1 MRWSRR
7 QRRNSERGM
16 VTAELAVATLAAGA
30 LLVALSWGVFIITL
44 QLRCIDSAAAVA
56 RQAARGDTAAV
67 AAAKAR
73 APLGATF
80 EVRRTAELVTVDVVL
95 QVQPF
100 RFGAVSST
108 SWPAT
113 ELGTVSLRAEANVV
127 PEPGS
132 S

>member
-1 MRWSRR
+1 MCWSRR
-7 QRRNSERGM
+7 QRRNGERGM
-16 VTAELAVATLAAGA
+16 VTAELAVATVAAGA
-30 LLVALSWGVFIITL
+30 LFAALSWGVFMITL

-56 RQAARGDTAAV
+56 RQAARGDAAAV

-73 APLGATF
+73 APLGATV
-80 EVRRTAELVTVDVVL
+80 EVRRTAELVTVGVVL

-113 ELGTVSLRAEANVV
+113 EFGTVLLRAEANVV

>member
-1 MRWSRR
+1 MRWSRK
-7 QRRNSERGM
+7 QRRRSERGM

-100 RFGAVSST
+100 RFGAVSSM
-108 SWPAT
+108 SWRAT
-113 ELGTVSLRAEANVV
+113 KLGTVSLRAEANVV

>member
-7 QRRNSERGM
+7 QRRDSERGM

-95 QVQPF
+95 LVQPF

-108 SWPAT
+108 SRPAT
-113 ELGTVSLRAEANVV
+113 ELGAVSLRSEANVV

>member
-1 MRWSRR
+1 MHWSRR

-30 LLVALSWGVFIITL
+30 LVAALSWGVFMIAL
-44 QLRCIDSAAAVA
+44 QLRGIDSATEVA

-73 APLGATF
+73 APRGAGF
-80 EVRRTAELVTVDVVL
+80 EVRRTAELLTVEVV
-95 QVQPF
+95 VPVRPF
-100 RFGAVSST
+100 RFDAVSST

-113 ELGTVSLRAEANVV
+113 EFGTVSLRAEANVV
-127 PEPGS
+127 PEPES
-132 S
+132 P

>member
-1 MRWSRR
+1 
-7 QRRNSERGM
+7 M

-30 LLVALSWGVFIITL
+30 LFAALSWGVFMITL

-56 RQAARGDTAAV
+56 RQAARGDAAAV

-73 APLGATF
+73 APLGATV
-80 EVRRTAELVTVDVVL
+80 EVRRTAELVTVGVIL

-113 ELGTVSLRAEANVV
+113 EFGTVSLRAEANVV

>member
-7 QRRNSERGM
+7 QPRKGERGM

-30 LLVALSWGVFIITL
+30 LLAALSWGVFMITL
-44 QLRCIDSAAAVA
+44 QLRCIDSAAEVA

-73 APLGATF
+73 APLGATLAI
-80 EVRRTAELVTVDVVL
+80 RRTAELLTVEVVL
-95 QVQPF
+95 PVHPF

-113 ELGTVSLRAEANVV
+113 EFGTVSLRAAANVV
-127 PEPGS
+127 PEPES

>member
-7 QRRNSERGM
+7 QPRKGERGM

-30 LLVALSWGVFIITL
+30 LLAALSWGVFMITL
-44 QLRCIDSAAAVA
+44 QLRCIDSAAEVA
-56 RQAARGDTAAV
+56 RHAARGDTAAV

-73 APLGATF
+73 APLGATL
-80 EVRRTAELVTVDVVL
+80 EIRRTAELLTVEVVL
-95 QVQPF
+95 PVHPF

-113 ELGTVSLRAEANVV
+113 EFGTVSLRAAANVV
-127 PEPGS
+127 PEPES

>member
-1 MRWSRR
+1 
-7 QRRNSERGM
+7 M

-30 LLVALSWGVFIITL
+30 LLAALSWGVFIITL
-44 QLRCIDSAAAVA
+44 QLRCIDSAAEVA

-73 APLGATF
+73 APLGATL
-80 EVRRTAELVTVDVVL
+80 EIRRTAELLTVEVVL
-95 QVQPF
+95 PVHPF
-100 RFGAVSST
+100 RFDAVSST

-113 ELGTVSLRAEANVV
+113 DFGTVSLRAAANVV
-127 PEPGS
+127 PEPES

>member
-1 MRWSRR
+1 MRWPRG

-56 RQAARGDTAAV
+56 RQAARRDTAAV
-67 AAAKAR
+67 TAAKAR

-80 EVRRTAELVTVDVVL
+80 VVRRTAGLVPVDVVL
-95 QVQPF
+95 QVQPYQD
-100 RFGAVSST
+100 RKS
-108 SWPAT
+108 
-113 ELGTVSLRAEANVV
+113 VV
-127 PEPGS
+127 
-132 S
+132 

>member
-7 QRRNSERGM
+7 EPRKGERGM

-30 LLVALSWGVFIITL
+30 LLAALSWGVFIITL
-44 QLRCIDSAAAVA
+44 QLRCIDSAAEVA

-67 AAAKAR
+67 DAAKAR
-73 APLGATF
+73 APLGATL
-80 EVRRTAELVTVDVVL
+80 EIRRTAELLTVEVVL
-95 QVQPF
+95 PVHPF
-100 RFGAVSST
+100 RFDAVSST

-113 ELGTVSLRAEANVV
+113 DFGTVSLRAAANVV
-127 PEPGS
+127 PEPES

>member
-1 MRWSRR
+1 MCWSRR
-7 QRRNSERGM
+7 QRRNGERGM

-30 LLVALSWGVFIITL
+30 LLAALNWGVFMITL

-56 RQAARGDTAAV
+56 RQAARGDAAAV

-80 EVRRTAELVTVDVVL
+80 EVMRTADLVTVHVVL

-100 RFGAVSST
+100 RFGAASST
-108 SWPAT
+108 SWPT
-113 ELGTVSLRAEANVV
+113 TGFGTVSLRAEANVV

>member
-7 QRRNSERGM
+7 QPRKGERGM

-30 LLVALSWGVFIITL
+30 LLAALSWGVFMITL
-44 QLRCIDSAAAVA
+44 QLRCIDSAAEVA

-73 APLGATF
+73 APLGATL
-80 EVRRTAELVTVDVVL
+80 EIRRTAELLTVEVVL
-95 QVQPF
+95 PVHPF
-100 RFGAVSST
+100 RFDSST

-113 ELGTVSLRAEANVV
+113 EFGTVSLRAAANVV
-127 PEPGS
+127 PEPDS